1 MAASLVLL
9 CPDPSA
15 KSPRGPRKQTGSPG
29 LLPQGPRDV
38 FRAAAQV
45 KSPPGGPL
53 SSHTRLSSM
62 EVPLPIFGLVCKF
75 YTAGVPP
82 TRASMS
88 MHSRTLRCHSC
99 PPPHD
104 ITRPTVSSRCRDVR
118 KFPGKTISSLFS
130 CVSECPSMTQN
141 ARVFF

>member
-99 PPPHD
+99 PPPMTLHGQQCL
-104 ITRPTVSSRCRDVR
+104 PGAEMSENSREKPSPAC
-118 KFPGKTISSLFS
+118 SLVCLS
-130 CVSECPSMTQN
+130 VHP
-141 ARVFF
+141 